1 MGLKVGELVAFIRAD
16 GTQFDRQVDQ
26 SGQKFSRL
34 GSTISAGT
42 KAIATSMVA
51 VTAAGTALG
60 VAVFKIGADYN
71 RLQQSSRAA
80 LTTLLGSAEAANA
93 QMDKLD
99 AFAKTSPFAKQVFI
113 TAQQQLL
120 GFGVAADRVLPT
132 LDAIQ
137 NAVAAVGGSNEQVSQ
152 VTYSLAQMQGQGKL
166 TGETLNQLGQ
176 YGIDAATILGKQL
189 GKTGSEIRELA
200 SKPGGIPVDKVW
212 DPLVTGLMQRFGGA
226 TANIKLQM
234 DGAAD
239 RVKGAWRD
247 IGATL
252 AAPFIDPKG
261 GGRAVEWTNK
271 VADGLRAL
279 EQKAKPAVD
288 LLVGRFAPGLDQVN
302 VLLDRAR
309 SAVNRIDL
317 SQLNGQLD
325 AVSRYGPLVGATV
338 AAVAAFGGPALLGPL
353 ARFLPAISPV
363 AAAVVGLVAAT
374 PSLRTAGAD
383 FVSGLGPAVPVLEQV
398 GKGLIDAAMAA
409 IDELAPAAGELLG
422 ALAPVVVLLVQ
433 QLAPAL
439 LGTIDAATPVVGVL
453 ADVVEW
459 VAQLPTPVLA
469 GAAAFGVAVAVL
481 PKLVA
486 GLQGLAASAASAGG
500 ALKAAFIG
508 NPLTLAITAIAT
520 AVGIFV
526 ARQVEAEQRVQ
537 SLTDTLDQQTAAIT
551 ENTRAHVYS
560 RLEQDGVIA
569 KAKELGL
576 ALDVVVDAALGG
588 AAAQKQ
594 LNDEYEVAAARTR
607 ELARGGLGAFADG
620 TADAT
625 RRSMLYKDVLVE
637 VGGVSDDVTE
647 SQRRVRDQIAA
658 GVGVAESAT
667 AATGRQVDVLKELT
681 DAQDE
686 AAGAAISQREAQI
699 RATEAQEAATRAA
712 QEGATVARDQSGA
725 VDLNAAST
733 IAADKALLGL
743 VGAQNTLTDA
753 MRRNN
758 TGAAELDATVRQQRD
773 AFVQAA
779 QQMGYTKAE
788 AEKLAATYGLIPSN
802 VYTQVVADAA
812 AAQRTINQLIELNNG
827 RKIVLTVDASGNT
840 TGFRVAGTNVRG
852 NHHGAVLDFFERGG
866 FHGLTPMGAVAQ
878 MVPPNTWRVVGDRPD
893 VPEAYIPLNRSVRS
907 LAILDETAARL
918 GRRVVPMSNGGLIDR
933 RAQTAPPTAAH
944 RPLAVYVQNPFTG
957 EYLLAQVDERASG
970 VLAAEQRSAAGM
982 PREVGRLR

>member
-1 MGLKVGELVAFIRAD
+1 
-16 GTQFDRQVDQ
+16 
-26 SGQKFSRL
+26 
-34 GSTISAGT
+34 
-42 KAIATSMVA
+42 
-51 VTAAGTALG
+51 
-60 VAVFKIGADYN
+60 
-71 RLQQSSRAA
+71 
-80 LTTLLGSAEAANA
+80 
-93 QMDKLD
+93 
-99 AFAKTSPFAKQVFI
+99 
-113 TAQQQLL
+113 
-120 GFGVAADRVLPT
+120 
-132 LDAIQ
+132 
-137 NAVAAVGGSNEQVSQ
+137 
-152 VTYSLAQMQGQGKL
+152 
-166 TGETLNQLGQ
+166 
-176 YGIDAATILGKQL
+176 
-189 GKTGSEIRELA
+189 
-200 SKPGGIPVDKVW
+200 
-212 DPLVTGLMQRFGGA
+212 
-226 TANIKLQM
+226 
-234 DGAAD
+234 
-239 RVKGAWRD
+239 
-247 IGATL
+247 
-252 AAPFIDPKG
+252 
-261 GGRAVEWTNK
+261 
-271 VADGLRAL
+271 
-279 EQKAKPAVD
+279 
-288 LLVGRFAPGLDQVN
+288 
-302 VLLDRAR
+302 
-309 SAVNRIDL
+309 
-317 SQLNGQLD
+317 
-325 AVSRYGPLVGATV
+325 
-338 AAVAAFGGPALLGPL
+338 
-353 ARFLPAISPV
+353 
-363 AAAVVGLVAAT
+363 
-374 PSLRTAGAD
+374 
-383 FVSGLGPAVPVLEQV
+383 
-398 GKGLIDAAMAA
+398 
-409 IDELAPAAGELLG
+409 
-422 ALAPVVVLLVQ
+422 
-433 QLAPAL
+433 
-439 LGTIDAATPVVGVL
+439 
-453 ADVVEW
+453 
-459 VAQLPTPVLA
+459 
-469 GAAAFGVAVAVL
+469 
-481 PKLVA
+481 
-486 GLQGLAASAASAGG
+486 
-500 ALKAAFIG
+500 LKAAFIG

-620 TADAT
+620 TAEAT

-658 GVGVAESAT
+658 GVGVTDSAT

-779 QQMGYTKAE
+779 QQMGYTKTE
-788 AEKLAATYGLIPSN
+788 AENLAAAYGLIPSN

-840 TGFRVAGTNVRG
+840 TGFRVPGTNVRG

-907 LAILDETAARL
+907 LAILDEAAARL
-918 GRRVVPMSNGGLIDR
+918 GRRVVPMADGGVT
-933 RAQTAPPTAAH
+933 AAPPVPSAPAAAG
-944 RPLAVYVQNPFTG
+944 PVAAAFTD
-957 EYLLAQVDERASG
+957 AQVERLAHAFERGATRSATGVLERAS
-970 VLAAEQRSAAGM
+970 ADMAYE
-982 PREVGRLR
+982 GRPL